1 MARFLYL
8 FVGKTLKQKLRHSV
22 RNLVNTLFP
31 VAFLLAV
38 VLLGKRL
45 TSVDESREINLNQ
58 GELVDYFPGEPL
70 NKIYYTPNT
79 TLIEELIEEVRRTL
93 SVIDERVES
102 FSSDS
107 DLERALL
114 NNENLCFG
122 ISFHNASLEGRLRYT
137 IRTKNNNFRTDVIYS
152 RDVFGSYSKRDNEYI
167 ESGFLALQNAIDRA
181 FIARVTL
188 TGNAERDKVS
198 LQYGHVPLLTGQG
211 PQEASRVTVGL
222 GLLSV
227 CFTVCSTYLL
237 LLPLVEE
244 RACGMNEHLKL
255 ACLESYWNELAI
267 FLVNFLHFFAIM
279 AICIAIGAFGGI
291 WDTNP
296 AQIIYLIILT
306 IVFLI
311 NLITFT
317 FLMSATLESATIA
330 SAISP
335 VCYFAPVLLSLIR
348 AELAP
353 FFVIF
358 PVNGLLY
365 GASIF
370 HNFKSSGH
378 RFEAG
383 DLFTSGYPGME
394 VLSFF
399 NLLNCMIIG
408 CILWCFLWFYV
419 TNVFPGRYGTPKS
432 KSFFLSR
439 KYWSRLRAT
448 VCGAN
453 SNRVSITSWQNP
465 TDARTGEGALEEISL
480 RQQAGAPTA
489 TGLGPTEER
498 AGAHLEKLV
507 SISNLNKVYKSRS
520 SGAGAKVAVKDFSLS
535 IYGHSITVLLGHNG
549 AGKTT
554 AMNIITGMV
563 ARTSGTIIVDGE
575 YDSDRYRQQ
584 IGFCPQHNVSFPYLN
599 CREHLEFFGRLRGM
613 EVTEARQ
620 EAERIL
626 EKVNLLEKADCKVP
640 ALSGG
645 MKRRLNL
652 ANAIIGRTKLL
663 ILDEPTSGLD
673 PESRRDIWDV
683 LLRLR
688 QDHTILLTTHFMEEA
703 DMLGDWIAIMEYG
716 ELVAFGSPMFLKQQY
731 GKGYTLKLLKR
742 ATGLDWQATLALIR
756 QYVPD
761 AIERSAVQQVCA
773 VTLPY
778 GAIDKYADLL
788 QELELQ
794 KERLGIEAISIN
806 NATLEEVFL
815 NSSNQNK
822 AFQHHPESF
831 DYVDGDAS
839 GSTHSS
845 NNADPMANS
854 TSKRSEMTIRW
865 NVFWDCF
872 LAIWVKKLIHIKRN
886 VHVYGC
892 LIALPLIVT
901 FCCFALGSANEDTAS
916 TLPAVDLHAGPIQN
930 ALGFIVINRGAG
942 NEIAA
947 NQQSQLNKDVIESNV
962 NGMLAGGIELIV
974 LENVSLIERLRE
986 ESDRDYTAY
995 RDRVVVG
1002 IEFNLTDTTDI
1013 TVLHNNNLVHS
1024 SGIAQSLATSLLL
1037 RYYYGLADAS
1047 VEVQNI
1053 PATRKQLIDLRTPL
1067 FFTEFISIAFMFYM
1081 LQFLQVPLLERLSG
1095 FRQLQNIKR
1104 HYWIAT
1110 LAFDFTLHIVVCL
1123 MVVILA
1129 VLLDKE
1135 RVFSAESYRLIFSV
1149 LLLYG
1154 LFALVVVYIVSQTVE
1169 SANTAMTVMSYLMI
1183 IAVGGVF
1190 LLSDGYDNIKQNNI
1204 PIYALHVV
1212 PEFGLKHSMRVIYEN
1227 QKLTA
1232 YESVSNKRTDE
1243 QNHKEAIYPIAFY
1256 IVSPIVAIVLAIVLD
1271 VIVEN
1276 KINRERLNDNIV
1288 KIGTLKRRIT
1298 FRKPAAGV
1306 SSDSPSVMEAGNG
1319 GLGRDVTDSSPTV
1332 YDDVDQEADTV
1343 NQLYVQDGSSD
1354 KEDQYALV
1362 VKNVRKN
1369 YGMHGAVN
1377 GISFAVKKGEC
1388 FGLLGMN
1395 GAGKTT
1401 MFQMVSG
1408 NLPLSQGEIYMQG
1421 KKLDLNNEETYRE
1434 KYGYCPQLDALL
1446 DFMTVY
1452 QVIDYF
1458 ARLKSIPNRE
1468 EVIRRWLTELDI
1480 LAYTDHELRE
1490 CSGGTKRKVNTILAL
1505 IGNPSVVLLDEPTTG
1520 VDPKSRHFL
1529 WNSIKTIQRH
1539 NQTVLLTSHS
1549 MDECE
1554 ELCDRLSIMVRGR
1567 LRCIGFIPQLKQRHG
1582 QGFNLLFKLQDT
1594 FAAADN
1600 SREEC
1605 VQLIALIKDRFNAT
1619 LQEEH
1624 KGMLKFLVNPTLKL
1638 SELFAQAEAL
1648 KNERSN
1654 QIASYSI
1661 NESSLEDIF
1670 LRFQKKHR
1678 RLESAF

>member
-1 MARFLYL
+1 MSKYLKL
-8 FVGKTLKQKLRHSV
+8 FVGKTLKEKICHFV
-22 RNLVNTLFP
+22 RNLLNTLFP
-31 VAFLLAV
+31 VLFLLAV
-38 VLLGKRL
+38 VLLGNRL
-45 TSVDESREINLNQ
+45 SSVDESIDINLNQ
-58 GELVDYFPGEPL
+58 DELVDYFPGEPI
-70 NKIYYTPNT
+70 NKIYYTPQT
-79 TLIEELIEEVRRTL
+79 TLVEELIEEVRRTL

-107 DLERALL
+107 ELERALL
-114 NNENLCFG
+114 NNANLCFG

-152 RDVFGSYSKRDNEYI
+152 RDVFDSYSKRDNEYI

-188 TGNAERDKVS
+188 TGNAERDRVT
-198 LQYGHVPLLTGQG
+198 LQYGHVPLLADKG
-211 PQEASRVTVGL
+211 PQEAARVSLAL
-222 GLLSV
+222 GLVSV

-267 FLVNFLHFFAIM
+267 FLVTFIHFFAIM
-279 AICIAIGAFGGI
+279 AVCIAIGAFGRI
-291 WDTNP
+291 WDNNP
-296 AQIIYLIILT
+296 AQIIYLIILA
-306 IVFLI
+306 IVFLV

-330 SAISP
+330 SAIAP
-335 VCYFAPVLLSLIR
+335 VCYFASVLVSFIR
-348 AELAP
+348 GGLAP
-353 FFVIF
+353 FLVIF

-378 RFEAG
+378 SFEAG

-394 VLSFF
+394 ELSLFG
-399 NLLNCMIIG
+399 LLNCMVLG
-408 CILWCFLWFYV
+408 CILWSFLWFYV

-439 KYWSRLRAT
+439 KYWSRLRMTICAT
-448 VCGAN
+448 N

-465 TDARTGEGALEEISL
+465 TSARAGEGALEEIGL
-480 RQQAGAPTA
+480 QQEACARPIEQA
-489 TGLGPTEER
+489 
-498 AGAHLEKLV
+498 AHLEKLIG
-507 SISNLNKVYKSRS
+507 ISKLNKVFKSRS
-520 SGAGAKVAVKDFSLS
+520 SGAAAKVAVKDFSLS

-554 AMNIITGMV
+554 TMNIITGMV
-563 ARTSGTIIVDGE
+563 ARTSGSITVDGE
-575 YDSDRYRQQ
+575 YDPDRYRQQ

-613 EVTEARQ
+613 EATEARQ
-620 EAERIL
+620 EAEQIL
-626 EKVNLLEKADCKVP
+626 EKVNLLEKADCKIP
-640 ALSGG
+640 TLSGG

-688 QDHTILLTTHFMEEA
+688 HDHTILLTTHFMEEA
-703 DMLGDWIAIMEYG
+703 DILGDWIAIMAYG
-716 ELVAFGSPMFLKQQY
+716 ELLAFGSPMFLKQQY

-778 GAIDKYADLL
+778 DAIERYADLL
-788 QELELQ
+788 KELELQ

-815 NSSNQNK
+815 NSSSTQNR
-822 AFQHHPESF
+822 AFQRHQESLDF
-831 DYVDGDAS
+831 IDGDAS
-839 GSTHSS
+839 GSTHS
-845 NNADPMANS
+845 NADSMANS
-854 TSKRSEMTIRW
+854 GRKQSEMASRCSA
-865 NVFWDCF
+865 FWDCF
-872 LAIWVKKLIHIKRN
+872 VAIWVKKLIHIKRN

-892 LIALPLIVT
+892 LTALPLIVT
-901 FCCFALGSANEDTAS
+901 FCCFAVGSANDEAAS

-942 NEIAA
+942 NAIAA
-947 NQQSQLNKDVIESNV
+947 NQQLNKNAIESIV
-962 NGMLAGGIELIV
+962 SGIIPGGIELIV

-986 ESDRDYTAY
+986 ESNRDYTAY

-1002 IEFNLTDTTDI
+1002 IEFNVTDTTDV

-1024 SGIAQSLATSLLL
+1024 SGIAQSLATTLLL
-1037 RYYYGLADAS
+1037 RYYYGLADAL

-1053 PATRKQLIDLRTPL
+1053 PATRNKLIDLRTPL
-1067 FFTEFISIAFMFYM
+1067 FFTEFISIAFMFSV

-1104 HYWIAT
+1104 HYWAAT
-1110 LAFDFTLHIVVCL
+1110 LAFDFTLHLILCL
-1123 MVVILA
+1123 LVVILA
-1129 VLLDKE
+1129 FMLDKE

-1154 LFALVVVYIVSQTVE
+1154 LYALVVVYIVSQTVD

-1183 IAVGGVF
+1183 AAVAGVF
-1190 LLSDGYDNIKQNNI
+1190 LLSDGYDNIKQNSVS
-1204 PIYALHVV
+1204 IYALHVV
-1212 PEFGLKHSMRVIYEN
+1212 PEFALKHSMRVIYEN

-1232 YESVSNKRTDE
+1232 YESLSNKRTGG
-1243 QNHKEAIYPIAFY
+1243 QNHKEAIFPTAFFV
-1256 IVSPIVAIVLAIVLD
+1256 VSPIVAIILAIVLD

-1276 KINRERLNDNIV
+1276 KINRERFNENMV

-1298 FRKPAAGV
+1298 FRKPAAGG
-1306 SSDSPSVMEAGNG
+1306 SGESPSDMETGNG
-1319 GLGRDVTDSSPTV
+1319 RHGRDVTDSSPTS
-1332 YDDVDQEADTV
+1332 YDDVDRESDTV
-1343 NQLYVQDGSSD
+1343 NQLYVQEGNSD
-1354 KEDQYALV
+1354 NEDQYALV

-1369 YGMHGAVN
+1369 YGTHGAVN

-1408 NLPLSQGEIYMQG
+1408 NLPPSQGEIYLQG

-1446 DFMTVY
+1446 DFMTVH

-1458 ARLKSIPNRE
+1458 ARLKGIPNRE
-1468 EVIRRWLTELDI
+1468 KEIHRYLSNLDI
-1480 LAYTDHELRE
+1480 IEYMDHELRE

-1520 VDPKSRHFL
+1520 VDPNSRQFL
-1529 WNSIKTIQRH
+1529 WKSIKTIQRH

-1567 LRCIGFIPQLKQRHG
+1567 LRCIGLIPQLKQRHG
-1582 QGFNLLFKLQDT
+1582 QGFNLLFKLQSAFIVAED
-1594 FAAADN
+1594 
-1600 SREEC
+1600 SHEEY
-1605 VQLIALIKDRFNAT
+1605 VQLIELIKDRFNAT

-1624 KGMLKFLVNPTLKL
+1624 KGMLKFLVSPTLKL

-1648 KNERSN
+1648 KNERSD

-1678 RLESAF
+1678 RLASAF